1 MARKIIQVV
10 GSDLDNDDEV
20 APLLAGRYSNQFAIF
35 LCDTEADLPAAA
47 FGRFAIVK
55 EPDEGPHGPRWYFYV
70 GTDNGW
76 RRCETEPID
85 D

>member
-55 EPDEGPHGPRWYFYV
+55 EPSQSGHYYFQV
-70 GTDNGW
+70 GTADGW
-76 RRCETEPID
+76 KRTKLNQ
-85 D
+85 